1 MSEIRNAWVRR
12 QTAIEHDDVSL
23 GGSSLCFTGKYE
35 VVVTESGWGQVGKVV
50 SIHDTKE
57 DALNMC
63 LLINGRTKQEVTEE
77 ISWYG
82 GNYER
87 RT

>member
-1 MSEIRNAWVRR
+1 MSEVRTAWVRR
-12 QTAIEHDDVSL
+12 QTGIDETSNGL
-23 GGSSLCFTGKYE
+23 YFTGKYE
-35 VVVTESGWGQVGKVV
+35 VVVTESGWGQVGKLV
-50 SIHDTKE
+50 SIHDTKDE
-57 DALNMC
+57 ALNMC